1 MTEKLTISAEEFV
14 QRARQQELEIL
25 DVRTPL
31 EFQEVHAIGSQNR
44 PLDRLCPDEL
54 AAIYNS
60 HPDKP
65 VYLICRSGS
74 RANKACEKLIDAG
87 LQHAVVVNGGIEA
100 CVTAGMPVKR
110 GRKAMSLERQTRVAA
125 GGLVAIGG
133 ILAVVVHPWFALV
146 SAFVGAGLVFAGLT
160 DSCAMG
166 MFLARMPWNRR
177 SLHDHAKQDP
187 STPSSGSSSN
197 NVGGCQTSA

>member
-14 QRARQQELEIL
+14 ERARTNELEIL

-65 VYLICRSGS
+65 VYLICRSGG

-100 CVTAGMPVKR
+100 CVRAGLAVKR
-110 GRKAMSLERQTRVAA
+110 GRKAISLERQVRIAA
-125 GGLVAIGG
+125 GLLALIAGVLAVAVSPWFGLVA
-133 ILAVVVHPWFALV
+133 
-146 SAFVGAGLVFAGLT
+146 AFVGAGQMYAGVT

-166 MFLARMPWNRR
+166 MLLAKMPWNRR
-177 SLHDHAKQDP
+177 SLHEP
-187 STPSSGSSSN
+187 TTPGNSN
-197 NVGGCQTSA
+197 AAGCQTSP